1 MRRAIRK
8 IATIS
13 PKASIRPD
21 FLAKDEGMEAGCA
34 CGENR
39 RASKKVSHLWEG
51 RHRQTENCLAGRP
64 DIDKGS
70 DISFADKGSAAQAK
84 QICKTR
90 ISTER
95 KRDVEGK
102 SVARSVEH

>member
-70 DISFADKGSAAQAK
+70 AIRFAAKGRAAAAK
-84 QICKTR
+84 QCRSEERRRGKECGSKCRTR
-90 ISTER
+90 GR
-95 KRDVEGK
+95 Q
-102 SVARSVEH
+102 

>member
-1 MRRAIRK
+1 MGAIDTGVATCALPIFRK

-13 PKASIRPD
+13 PKSLIRPD
-21 FLAKDEGMEAGCA
+21 FLAKDEGREAGCA
-34 CGENR
+34 CGEKR

-70 DISFADKGSAAQAK
+70 AIRFAAKGRASEAK
-84 QICKTR
+84 QIFTTR
-90 ISTER
+90 ISL
-95 KRDVEGK
+95 
-102 SVARSVEH
+102 AIPF

>member
-70 DISFADKGSAAQAK
+70 AIRFAAKGRAAEAK
-84 QICKTR
+84 
-90 ISTER
+90 
-95 KRDVEGK
+95 
-102 SVARSVEH
+102 RSEEHTSELQSLMRSSYAVFY